1 MTSRNH
7 LSRSPPINSYRQSK
21 SSSKVSSNE
30 SHRSLSHQKV
40 PLKIT
45 HDNNRLTINLASHSP
60 DVLKQDNELTF
71 HDHLKHSSTM
81 SSRLER
87 SSSIVSSRFR
97 KLQNVLKPSKNCKNE
112 NIIKIIRENCE
123 RQKVMPCDT
132 FIMPLLALSDYY
144 TNENENN
151 ENSSRFCS

>member
-1 MTSRNH
+1 MSPRNH
-7 LSRSPPINSYRQSK
+7 SMRSIPINRTHRQSK
-21 SSSKVSSNE
+21 SSSKISSND
-30 SHRSLSHQKV
+30 SQRSSSQQKV

-45 HDNNRLTINLASHSP
+45 QDNNRLTINLV
-60 DVLKQDNELTF
+60 DGYKQDDELTL
-71 HDHLKHSSTM
+71 HKHPLKNSSTM
-81 SSRLER
+81 STRLER

-112 NIIKIIRENCE
+112 NIIRIIRENCE
-123 RQKVMPCDT
+123 KQKVMPCDT

-151 ENSSRFCS
+151 ENSR